1 MRKPQRK
8 KFEQRLIELR
18 DAFLR
23 KFSETTRDSQ
33 DDQDDGI
40 QDNIDFATQSY
51 TREFL
56 LSLGNLERDRL
67 QQVEAALKRV
77 QTPAYGLCSSCE
89 DEIGLKRMN
98 AAPWADTCI
107 TCQEDQER
115 GHSVADRSFTMLE
128 EEPDLSPED

>member
-8 KFEQRLIELR
+8 KFEQRLLELR
-18 DAFLR
+18 EALLR
-23 KFSETTRDSQ
+23 NSTETTRDSHS
-33 DDQDDGI
+33 DQDDGI

-51 TREFL
+51 TKEFL
-56 LSLGNLERDRL
+56 LSLGNLERNRL

-89 DEIGLKRMN
+89 EEIGLKRMN
-98 AAPWADTCI
+98 AAPWVDTCI

-115 GHSVADRSFTMLE
+115 GSTPTGRSFSMLE

>member
-8 KFEQRLIELR
+8 KFEQRLRELR
-18 DAFLR
+18 VAFLR
-23 KFSETTRDSQ
+23 SYTETTRDSHSN
-33 DDQDDGI
+33 QDDGI

-56 LSLGNLERDRL
+56 LSLGNLDRDRL
-67 QQVEAALKRV
+67 QEVEAALKRV

-89 DEIGLKRMN
+89 EEIGLKRMN
-98 AAPWADTCI
+98 AAPWVDTCI

-115 GHSVADRSFTMLE
+115 GSTPTGRSFSMLE

>member
-8 KFEQRLIELR
+8 KFEQRLLELR
-18 DAFLR
+18 EAFLR
-23 KFSETTRDSQ
+23 NYTETTRNSHS
-33 DDQDDGI
+33 DQDDGI

-51 TREFL
+51 TKEFL
-56 LSLGNLERDRL
+56 LSLGNLERNRL

-77 QTPAYGLCSSCE
+77 QTTAYGLCSSCE
-89 DEIGLKRMN
+89 EEIGLKRMN
-98 AAPWADTCI
+98 AAPWVDTCI

-115 GHSVADRSFTMLE
+115 GNSRTGRSFSMLE

>member
-8 KFEQRLIELR
+8 KFEQRLLELR
-18 DAFLR
+18 QALLR
-23 KFSETTRDSQ
+23 NYTETTRDSHS
-33 DDQDDGI
+33 DQDDGI

-56 LSLGNLERDRL
+56 LSLGNLDRERL
-67 QQVEAALKRV
+67 QEVEAALKRV

-89 DEIGLKRMN
+89 EEIGLKRMN
-98 AAPWADTCI
+98 AAPWVDTCI
-107 TCQEDQER
+107 SCQEDQER
-115 GHSVADRSFTMLE
+115 GTTRAGRSFTMLE

>member
-8 KFEQRLIELR
+8 RFEQRLLELR
-18 DAFLR
+18 EEVLR
-23 KFSETTRDSQ
+23 KCVETNRDSHS
-33 DDQDDGI
+33 DQDDGI

-77 QTPAYGLCSSCE
+77 QTTAHGLSSSCE
-89 DEIGLKRMN
+89 EEIGLKRMN
-98 AAPWADTCI
+98 AAPWVDTCI
-107 TCQEDQER
+107 SCQEDQER
-115 GHSVADRSFTMLE
+115 GTTHAGRSFSMLE

>member
-8 KFEQRLIELR
+8 RFEGRLLELR
-18 DAFLR
+18 EEVLR
-23 KFSETTRDSQ
+23 KCVEATRDSHS
-33 DDQDDGI
+33 DQDDGI

-56 LSLGNLERDRL
+56 LSLGNLDRDRL
-67 QQVEAALKRV
+67 QEVEAALKRV

-89 DEIGLKRMN
+89 EEIGLKRMN
-98 AAPWADTCI
+98 AAPWVDTCI
-107 TCQEDQER
+107 SCQEDQER
-115 GHSVADRSFTMLE
+115 GSAPVGRSFSMLE

>member
-8 KFEQRLIELR
+8 KFEQRLLELR
-18 DAFLR
+18 VAFLR
-23 KFSETTRDSQ
+23 NYTETTRDSHSN
-33 DDQDDGI
+33 QDDGI

-51 TREFL
+51 TKEFL
-56 LSLGNLERDRL
+56 LSLGNLERNQL

-77 QTPAYGLCSSCE
+77 QTPAYGNCSSCE
-89 DEIGLKRMN
+89 EEIGLKRMN

-115 GHSVADRSFTMLE
+115 GSTPTGRSFSLLE

>member
-8 KFEQRLIELR
+8 RFEQRLLELR
-18 DAFLR
+18 VAFLR
-23 KFSETTRDSQ
+23 NYTETTRDSHSN
-33 DDQDDGI
+33 QDDGI

-51 TREFL
+51 TKEFL
-56 LSLGNLERDRL
+56 LSLGNLERNQL

-89 DEIGLKRMN
+89 EEIGLKRKN

-115 GHSVADRSFTMLE
+115 GNTPTGRSFSMLE

>member
-8 KFEQRLIELR
+8 RFEQRLLELR
-18 DAFLR
+18 EAFLR
-23 KFSETTRDSQ
+23 NYTETTRDSHS
-33 DDQDDGI
+33 DQDDGI

-51 TREFL
+51 TKEFL
-56 LSLGNLERDRL
+56 LSLGNLERNQL

-89 DEIGLKRMN
+89 EEIGLKRMN
-98 AAPWADTCI
+98 AAPWVDTCI

-115 GHSVADRSFTMLE
+115 GSTPTGRSFSMLE
-128 EEPDLSPED
+128 EEPDFSPED

>member
-8 KFEQRLIELR
+8 RFEQRLLELR
-18 DAFLR
+18 EAFLR
-23 KFSETTRDSQ
+23 NFKEADRDSHS
-33 DDQDDGI
+33 DQDDGI

-51 TREFL
+51 TKEFL
-56 LSLGNLERDRL
+56 LSLGNLERDQL

-89 DEIGLKRMN
+89 EEIGLKRMN
-98 AAPWADTCI
+98 AAPWVDTCI

-115 GHSVADRSFTMLE
+115 GSTPTGRSFSMLE